1 MGTRQGLD
9 DALPTI
15 ADVYPPSKP
24 IFSFYPRGADR
35 TRTFPRGKELGY
47 FNKQYSDGCVPARAA
62 CAAGRAP
69 RTASAHLDLRA
80 ACITRG
86 TSDSASDSV
95 SALSGG
101 LGPACLNTDRPHTHA
116 RARAHTQQ
124 RDTHAFQC
132 MLSYAIAAVR

>member
-24 IFSFYPRGADR
+24 IFSFYPLGADR

-86 TSDSASDSV
+86 TSDSASTT
-95 SALSGG
+95 L
-101 LGPACLNTDRPHTHA
+101 CLPFLAVWVLHA
-116 RARAHTQQ
+116 
-124 RDTHAFQC
+124 
-132 MLSYAIAAVR
+132 